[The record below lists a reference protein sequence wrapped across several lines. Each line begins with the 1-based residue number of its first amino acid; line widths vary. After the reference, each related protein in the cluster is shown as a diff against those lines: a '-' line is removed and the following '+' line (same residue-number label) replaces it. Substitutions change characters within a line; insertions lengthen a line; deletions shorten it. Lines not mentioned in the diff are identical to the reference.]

1 MGLSPYVLRAR
12 RILKIKKGTSD
23 DFKPHH
29 YFDFTG
35 FGLTHFM
42 DGAGLPLYPDEK
54 AA

>member
-23 DFKPHH
+23 DSMLGYPS
-29 YFDFTG
+29 YLTG

-42 DGAGLPLYPDEK
+42 VGAGLPLYPDEETT
-54 AA
+54 